1 MDGNNKKR
9 GRKKMNLQLKRK
21 VASFTFNQV
30 ILAEAKTKAAK
41 NGVKASQYIEGLIE
55 EDLKK

>member
-1 MDGNNKKR
+1 MEGNKKR
-9 GRKKMNLQLKRK
+9 GRKKINSQLKRK

-30 ILAEAKTKAAK
+30 ILAEARAKAARK
-41 NGVKASQYIEGLIE
+41 GIKASQYIEGLIE